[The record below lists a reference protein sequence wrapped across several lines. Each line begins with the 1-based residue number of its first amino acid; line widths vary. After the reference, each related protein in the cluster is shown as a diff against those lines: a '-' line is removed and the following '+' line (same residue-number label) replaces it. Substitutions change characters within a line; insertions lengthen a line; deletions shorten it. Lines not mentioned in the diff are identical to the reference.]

1 MFPCEF
7 QISGN
12 PLSKQV
18 LLAVIFIRTL
28 FVVYHDGVVV
38 LLVVVVVEDVV
49 CLSVSVACRPQMPLQ
64 ERRQG
69 CGLENVGPGLS
80 RLANETLAHPCQ
92 VSLPRLVTVMCEPSS
107 VLAFVPLCET
117 VLEMALKAQSQG
129 KTPYL
134 SGFHLTPT
142 QFVTPQNLLS
152 CLVTFLYKF
161 FGFTLWSSSD
171 KTLVQMMITALVLTT
186 HEDLAE
192 REACGGALTKCTK
205 VIVGLSLTEAFR
217 HTTLSDHIHVLK
229 KRASTWVHG
238 EEAKHE
244 THPPQ

>member
-152 CLVTFLYKF
+152 CLVALRWLWYKEV
-161 FGFTLWSSSD
+161 GPRIQGAPEKGNPCHRAWRR
-171 KTLVQMMITALVLTT
+171 
-186 HEDLAE
+186 ELA
-192 REACGGALTKCTK
+192 A
-205 VIVGLSLTEAFR
+205 
-217 HTTLSDHIHVLK
+217 H
-229 KRASTWVHG
+229 
-238 EEAKHE
+238 
-244 THPPQ
+244 